1 MADGRF
7 HSGHALVDYCD
18 DRLTPTVWAVEISLE
33 DKVAIVTGG
42 SRGIGL
48 EIATTFANAGAKVL
62 IVSRKAEALEAAAAE
77 VGNGCAWLAG
87 NVGNPGFA
95 DAAVD
100 HAIETFGGV
109 DILVNNAATNP
120 YAGPT
125 IDVDIPRWDKT
136 ISVNLTAPLVWTQA
150 AWRKTMQE
158 NGGAI
163 INISSVGG
171 LMTSEV
177 IGVYDMTKAALIHLT
192 QQLGAELGPKVRV
205 NAICPG
211 LIKTEFARALWEGE
225 GGEKIAKAYP
235 LQRLGETTDVANAA
249 IYLASDASSWITGQ
263 HIVLDGGGLV
273 AFRRRD

>member
-1 MADGRF
+1 M
-7 HSGHALVDYCD
+7 
-18 DRLTPTVWAVEISLE
+18 
-33 DKVAIVTGG
+33 AIVTGG

-48 EIATTFANAGAKVL
+48 EIARTFAASGAKVL
-62 IVSRKAEALEAAAAE
+62 IVSRKAEALEAAAKQI
-77 VGNGCAWLAG
+77 GHGCEWLAG
-87 NVGNPGFA
+87 NVGDPGLA

-100 HAIETFGGV
+100 RAIDRFGGL

-125 IDVDIPRWDKT
+125 IDVDIARWDKT
-136 ISVNLTAPLVWTQA
+136 IAVNLTAPLIWTQA
-150 AWRKTMQE
+150 AWNKAMKD
-158 NGGAI
+158 NGGVV
-163 INISSVGG
+163 INIASVGG
-171 LMTSEV
+171 LMTSPI

-211 LIKTEFARALWEGE
+211 LIKTDFARALWEGD
-225 GGEKIAKAYP
+225 GEAIISESYP
-235 LQRLGETTDVANAA
+235 LKRLGETSDIANAA

-273 AFRRRD
+273 SFRRGE